1 MCVPLAAT
9 GWRRVKAGRL
19 SQEAEHAAALYGGA
33 LGQSDKTMFSSK
45 AARGYPV
52 QTRQA
57 QPGQKIM
64 TKFVT
69 PENNK
74 KAMFPVFPVP
84 IYINRLTDD
93 KEFNQELVSKV
104 ETLRNSD
111 PEGVEICKKEYRNG
125 YTSFFSRNQ
134 IQKDAEFREIAE
146 QILRHG
152 RCYARSMGFSTENPP
167 LNLITMF
174 GTINVKGC
182 YHEVHR
188 HRSSLISGTYYVSAN
203 KTSARISFLD
213 PKAGF
218 RMHEPGGHTGQT
230 IFSNLEFSVQPQT
243 GMIVMFPSY
252 LEHWVEMQQN
262 EIPRIGIT
270 FNLDLVRDEDC

>member
-1 MCVPLAAT
+1 MA
-9 GWRRVKAGRL
+9 K
-19 SQEAEHAAALYGGA
+19 
-33 LGQSDKTMFSSK
+33 FS
-45 AARGYPV
+45 
-52 QTRQA
+52 
-57 QPGQKIM
+57 
-64 TKFVT
+64 T

-93 KEFNQELVSKV
+93 REFNRELVRKV
-104 ETLRNSD
+104 ETLRSSD
-111 PEGVEICKKEYRNG
+111 PEGVEICKKEYRTG

-134 IQKDAEFREIAE
+134 IQKDTEFAEIAV
-146 QILRHG
+146 QIMRHG
-152 RCYARSMGFSTENPP
+152 RCFARSIGFSTENPP
-167 LNLITMF
+167 LNFATMF
-174 GTINVKGC
+174 GTISVKGC

-188 HRSSLISGTYYVSAN
+188 HRNSLISGTYYVSAN

-218 RMHEPGGHTGQT
+218 RMHEPGGQTGQTGQT
-230 IFSNLEFSVQPQT
+230 IFSNLEFSVRPQT
-243 GMIVMFPSY
+243 GLIVMFPSY

-262 EIPRIGIT
+262 DIPRVGIT